1 MKIEYK
7 GYKYCKLY
15 FLGANYL
22 YLWIIFWCNRF
33 WQIFGLAVWVNF
45 NVEQVPGVI
54 LLFDPLQWCE
64 SGWEGGCYSVQC
76 DHYTCDQHCAMCMHA
91 LHTSIQCSMFNV
103 QCSLHWCELSGWEG
117 GGGNSSLFLRRLC
130 PAVHTDKTLGGKGEW
145 FEYLKCLHHNHRFNH
160 RTKHG

>member
-1 MKIEYK
+1 MLQCIFVICIFTVETVQSWVVERV
-7 GYKYCKLY
+7 CSVHNLV
-15 FLGANYL
+15 LGATAAL
-22 YLWIIFWCNRF
+22 SLVHIVQWTLHWCVS
-33 WQIFGLAVWVNF
+33 GLHCAHC
-45 NVEQVPGVI
+45 
-54 LLFDPLQWCE
+54 PLQWCE

-76 DHYTCDQHCAMCMHA
+76 DHYTCDQHCACT
-91 LHTSIQCSMFNV
+91 LVFNF
-103 QCSLHWCELSGWEG
+103 SLQWCELSGWEC